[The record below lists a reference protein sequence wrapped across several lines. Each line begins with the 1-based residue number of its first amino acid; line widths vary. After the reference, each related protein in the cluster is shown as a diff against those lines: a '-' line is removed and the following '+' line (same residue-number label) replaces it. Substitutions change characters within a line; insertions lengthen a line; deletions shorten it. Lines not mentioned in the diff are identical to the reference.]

1 MTVLRQYNTDT
12 SQWDPIVSGIQGPT
26 GPAGA
31 TGPTGSTGAAS
42 TVTGPTGAQGSTG
55 PTGDTGPTGP
65 TGTQGVTGPTGATGP
80 QGSFGGATFK
90 YNYLTN
96 TADTDPGSTNLKLN
110 SALATATYLY
120 IDPVDL
126 ASDDVS
132 AYLETIDDSTS
143 AIKGHF
149 RIEAVSDSGEFVYY
163 AISGAHTLVSTYYKV
178 PVSYLTGSSPSWADG
193 TDVIITFVRTGDK
206 GDTGDIGITIT
217 GPTPPANT
225 SALWADTSETGTA
238 VVPLGGTTGQ
248 VLAKSSGDDYD
259 TEWATPVTSS
269 DLALKANLAN
279 PTFTGTVSGITKTMV
294 GLGSVDNTADT
305 AKPVSTAQQTAL
317 DLKAPKAD
325 PTFTGTVS
333 GITKTMVGLG
343 SVDNTADTAKPVST
357 AQQTALDLKAPKADP
372 TFTGTVSGVT
382 KTMVGLGNVDNTAD
396 TAKPVSTAQQTALN
410 LKANLAG
417 PTFTGTVSASTVNSS
432 NYQQGGNAGSIVRSA
447 TVGVPFNTS
456 NQLHLVN
463 MPSGCNVFNLINV
476 HPTTGVN
483 NTVTITEVRYGDWS
497 GVQTTGQIGI
507 TGYLGNGVHL
517 ETFAV
522 TFYWL
527 A

>member
-42 TVTGPTGAQGSTG
+42 TVTGPTGAQGPTG

-96 TADTDPGSTNLKLN
+96 TSDTDPGSTNLKLN

-163 AISGAHTLVSTYYKV
+163 AITGAHTLVSTYYKV

-238 VVPLGGTTGQ
+238 VIPLGGTTGQ
-248 VLAKSSGDDYD
+248 VLAKSSSSDYA
-259 TEWATPVTSS
+259 TEWSTPVTSS
-269 DLALKANLAN
+269 DLALKADLAG

-317 DLKAPKAD
+317 NLKANIAD

-333 GITKTMVGLG
+333 GI
-343 SVDNTADTAKPVST
+343 S
-357 AQQTALDLKAPKADP
+357 
-372 TFTGTVSGVT
+372 

-410 LKANLAG
+410 LKANIAG
-417 PTFTGTVSASTVNSS
+417 PTFTGTVSASTVNST

-447 TVGVPFNTS
+447 AVTVPFNTS

-463 MPSGCNVFNLINV
+463 MPSGCSVFNLINV

-483 NTVTITEVRYGDWS
+483 NTVTITEIRYGDWS
-497 GVQTTGQIGI
+497 GVQTPYQIGL
-507 TGYLGNGVHL
+507 TGYLGNGVHT
-517 ETFAV
+517 ESTYV